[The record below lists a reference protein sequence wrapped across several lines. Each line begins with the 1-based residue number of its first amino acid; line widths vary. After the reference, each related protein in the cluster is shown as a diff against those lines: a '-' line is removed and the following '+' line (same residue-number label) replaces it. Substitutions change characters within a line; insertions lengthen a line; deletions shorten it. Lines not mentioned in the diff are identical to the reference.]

1 MGHNGLQLLKDSFIL
16 EKETVEG
23 DRERGALVP
32 PLLSH
37 GGHRHDISEPERTGI
52 LDMPTA
58 LPPSPPLAIPLHPL
72 PFEPP
77 SLLFSPLPV
86 WIQRLARTSW
96 GHCHCLRVKQSPS
109 EGRERK
115 QRASHG
121 TSQEQ
126 GWLPLPSPQKAPLLA
141 ERCWCDPSTPFSPSV
156 PFYSPPVTPSS
167 LSYSLTPI
175 PKKKNK

>member
-32 PLLSH
+32 SLLSH
-37 GGHRHDISEPERTGI
+37 GGHRHDISGLKDWHSGHAHYPPPVAI
-52 LDMPTA
+52 A
-58 LPPSPPLAIPLHPL
+58 LHPSHFAPPPSPSFLAAA
-72 PFEPP
+72 
-77 SLLFSPLPV
+77 SLDVTFC
-86 WIQRLARTSW
+86 QASW
-96 GHCHCLRVKQSPS
+96 GHCHCLHAKQSPS

-126 GWLPLPSPQKAPLLA
+126 GWLPQPTLHRPLFWLRGSGVTPLPPSPLVSLLQ
-141 ERCWCDPSTPFSPSV
+141 
-156 PFYSPPVTPSS
+156 PPHALSACTS
-167 LSYSLTPI
+167 L
-175 PKKKNK
+175 

>member
-1 MGHNGLQLLKDSFIL
+1 MTSVSLKELAFW
-16 EKETVEG
+16 TC
-23 DRERGALVP
+23 
-32 PLLSH
+32 PLPS
-37 GGHRHDISEPERTGI
+37 
-52 LDMPTA
+52 
-58 LPPSPPLAIPLHPL
+58 LPPPPLAIPLHPL

-167 LSYSLTPI
+167 LSYSLAPI
-175 PKKKNK
+175 PKKKNKKNCSLFPEWAL

>member
-58 LPPSPPLAIPLHPL
+58 LPPPP
-72 PFEPP
+72 
-77 SLLFSPLPV
+77 
-86 WIQRLARTSW
+86 RYT
-96 GHCHCLRVKQSPS
+96 
-109 EGRERK
+109 
-115 QRASHG
+115 
-121 TSQEQ
+121 
-126 GWLPLPSPQKAPLLA
+126 
-141 ERCWCDPSTPFSPSV
+141 
-156 PFYSPPVTPSS
+156 
-167 LSYSLTPI
+167 LTPPPI
-175 PKKKNK
+175 